1 MGGIQGGD
9 SIHTAS
15 FQAII
20 SAQTAA
26 TGTNWVN
33 LPAQACN
40 AVNICNATGTT
51 IEVRYNGTGT
61 GLPVANLTTYSFM
74 AISNSNQ
81 LSIRR
86 LDVSNTQV
94 TVVGQAL
101 QP

>member
-20 SAQTAA
+20 TAQTSA
-26 TGTNWVN
+26 TGTVWVN
-33 LPAQACN
+33 LPAQECN
-40 AVNICNATGTT
+40 AVNLNNATGTT
-51 IEVRYNGTGT
+51 IEVRYNGAGS
-61 GLPVANLTTYSFM
+61 GLPVANLTSYSFM
-74 AISNSNQ
+74 AISNSNK
-81 LSIRR
+81 LSVRR
-86 LDVSNTQV
+86 LDVSNSQV